1 MTLLSDIRFDAPA
14 LRPDAPGAA
23 VHNALLRPPTDR
35 RERFVTL
42 LDLYDLALA
51 PITRTRDAASLLLS
65 PDVISLKA
73 ELERDWLLELDSEL
87 PPVDR
92 AADAAEAIRTL
103 AVRERLPRI
112 YRWLSRRAGGDQVR
126 RFLALE
132 GGPDA
137 GFDDLVAI
145 CQVGISGRPKQEMA
159 RNYWDEMGDG
169 NPADVHTT
177 LHEVMAAALDLPE
190 TPIAER
196 PTAALERAAL
206 GGLLATNRWLQPEMI
221 GALGLIELQ
230 AGPRCRMV
238 LQALERIGAPQRAR
252 RFYAVHA
259 DVDPRHGNDWMNEV
273 VEPFCAGVPDLAD
286 RVVRGAWWRWRTN
299 AAFFDAVSSE
309 FLPDAGRHVPTLQPA
324 EPAA

>member
-1 MTLLSDIRFDAPA
+1 MTLLSNVRFDAPQP
-14 LRPDAPGAA
+14 LAPGAA
-23 VHNALLRPPTDR
+23 VLSALLQPPIDR
-35 RERFVTL
+35 RERFLVL
-42 LDLYDLALA
+42 LDLYDLALG
-51 PITRTRDAASLLLS
+51 PISRTRDAASLLTS
-65 PDVISLKA
+65 PEVTALKA
-73 ELERDWLLELDSEL
+73 DLERAWLLELDGDL
-87 PPVDR
+87 PPVDLEED
-92 AADAAEAIRTL
+92 AADAIRSL

-112 YRWLSRRAGGDQVR
+112 YRWLSRQANDEQVR
-126 RFLALE
+126 QFLALE

-145 CQVGISGRPKQEMA
+145 CQVGITGRPKQEMA
-159 RNYWDEMGDG
+159 RNYWDEMGNGDLV
-169 NPADVHTT
+169 DVHTT
-177 LHEVMAAALDLPE
+177 LHEVTTEVMDLPDI
-190 TPIAER
+190 PLDER

-238 LQALERIGAPQRAR
+238 LQAMERIGAPESAH

-273 VEPFCAGVPDLAD
+273 VEPFCAKTPDLAD
-286 RVVRGAWWRWRTN
+286 RVVRGAWWRWQTN
-299 AAFFDAVSSE
+299 AAFFDQASEELMPDPGKHVSS
-309 FLPDAGRHVPTLQPA
+309 PQPA